1 MTGNDCSVLEQSIQ
15 FPPHLRLRF
24 WGAWLSIRFRLCKE
38 RSMNEWIREILKNYQ
53 GSKLIQ
59 AFFRPLLL
67 ILSNIKGKVSID
79 EKTSTDIVVYACLHL
94 ASAWMQQQPIPMFA
108 QQSVAGWAVGGGN
121 MEMRDISFC
130 NENNWPSLIS
140 SKVHVARAFVA
151 TRVSTRSSKDE
162 W

>member
-1 MTGNDCSVLEQSIQ
+1 
-15 FPPHLRLRF
+15 
-24 WGAWLSIRFRLCKE
+24 
-38 RSMNEWIREILKNYQ
+38 
-53 GSKLIQ
+53 
-59 AFFRPLLL
+59 
-67 ILSNIKGKVSID
+67 
-79 EKTSTDIVVYACLHL
+79 
-94 ASAWMQQQPIPMFA
+94 MQQQPIPMFA

-162 W
+162 